1 MDTAFSKQALLVPGG
16 SGQRSGLEGAPTISE
31 AKGEIV
37 RVLKQMDAL
46 RPAPGEQRTS
56 GSRERWGDLQQPAPP
71 SFLQQ
76 PLPPRKLPP
85 PPPPSFKPLHCSSS
99 SSSSSASE
107 KRKTEST
114 GEGDPA
120 GKRARADDGGVD
132 DRGDLPVRSSSSRE
146 PMAVQG
152 LGGSTTSVARS
163 EAADSGASKVPSKDP
178 PAPAAPVL
186 QREIRELAEYRDRLQ
201 GEFQEAYELLPRPV
215 VMMTRLAA
223 EFEEAEAEKK
233 QGAPAGAKKG
243 RAPSKSGVR
252 LPGKRKQDPTA
263 IEISE
268 EDMLKIQEFIEYC
281 KQNLDEIEHAA
292 HIGAMLDEE
301 PEHFGLGE
309 RAEALHQADAV
320 MIGSIRT
327 RARLEQRCALGFVI
341 TYHRT
346 NDRRVTIVIDL
357 VWVRL
362 CLEHGESAALVS
374 I

>member
-120 GKRARADDGGVD
+120 GKRARADDGGVE

-152 LGGSTTSVARS
+152 LRGSTTSVARS

-281 KQNLDEIEHAA
+281 KQNLDEIEHSSMQKGGKPG
-292 HIGAMLDEE
+292 HKYTFLEK
-301 PEHFGLGE
+301 
-309 RAEALHQADAV
+309 
-320 MIGSIRT
+320 RT
-327 RARLEQRCALGFVI
+327 FD
-341 TYHRT
+341 H
-346 NDRRVTIVIDL
+346 
-357 VWVRL
+357 
-362 CLEHGESAALVS
+362 LVS
-374 I
+374 SASQGKLELEIGWKRAHLCSNRKRGILYCSCDNLQAMGGGKLNKRHRADSCTNVPKQ